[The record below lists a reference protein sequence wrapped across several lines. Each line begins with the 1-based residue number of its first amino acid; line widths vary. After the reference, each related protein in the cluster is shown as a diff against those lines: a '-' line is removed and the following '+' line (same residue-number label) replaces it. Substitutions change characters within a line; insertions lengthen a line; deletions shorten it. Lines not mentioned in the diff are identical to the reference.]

1 MTGTSH
7 QQLVGFIWGV
17 ADLLRA
23 DYKQSEYGKVIL
35 PLTVLRRLDAVL
47 APTKASVL
55 ATKAADEGRYTN
67 LEPVLRRSAEQPF
80 FNDSPLDLRGL
91 LADPANVAANLRTY
105 VDSFWA
111 GAADVPEKYGLRGA
125 DQPARRRGPALS
137 GAPPLRRS
145 ASSGPRPWSADA
157 DHGCGGGRDR
167 RDDGAGVA

>member
-55 ATKAADEGRYTN
+55 ATKAANEGRYTN
-67 LEPVLRRSAEQPF
+67 LEPVLRRSAEQPLY
-80 FNDSPLDLRGL
+80 NDSPLDLRGL
-91 LADPANVAANLRTY
+91 LADPANVSANLRTY

-111 GAADVPEKYGLRGA
+111 GAADVLDKFGFDAQISRL
-125 DQPARRRGPALS
+125 
-137 GAPPLRRS
+137 
-145 ASSGPRPWSADA
+145 ADA
-157 DHGCGGGRDR
+157 GLLYQVLPRFADLLRQASALGSR
-167 RDDGAGVA
+167 R